1 MFIVNQIGDVIA
13 ERTDIGKEQFQVIQA
28 FIEALNLSHI
38 NRYKT
43 GKTANIA
50 KRGIL

>member
-1 MFIVNQIGDVIA
+1 MFIANQTGGVIA
-13 ERTDIGKEQFQVIQA
+13 ERTDIGTERFQVIQT
-28 FIEALNLSHI
+28 FIEALNLSYI